1 MSMQVANDLTKG
13 EQNPVDCRVGVYMRR
28 SPNEIPADQDP
39 VSYCRCLFD
48 KKYRSAPG
56 CKNEHFYI
64 DICGR
69 AETAECPQ
77 MIRMIQ
83 DCMTGKIDCVF
94 AESIMRVAPN
104 MTTTLFWLYFLLHLD
119 PKIEVEIDLTFN
131 TRASAEHR
139 QDIIK
144 ATESAVH
151 SNYAKYAKW
160 KEDVL
165 NAVGKLG
172 GYSDGIYV

>member
-1 MSMQVANDLTKG
+1 MQVANNSTKE
-13 EQNPVDCRVGVYMRR
+13 EQDPVCCRVGVYMRR

-39 VSYCRCLFD
+39 ISYCRCLFD
-48 KKYRSAPG
+48 KKYRSDPG
-56 CKNEHFYI
+56 YKNEHFYI

-104 MTTTLFWLYFLLHLD
+104 MVTAIYLVYFLLRLE
-119 PKIEVEIDLTFN
+119 PKVEIIIDFAIN
-131 TRASAEHR
+131 TETSSEHR
-139 QDIIK
+139 QRVMEATKSVVNNDYGEYIK
-144 ATESAVH
+144 WES
-151 SNYAKYAKW
+151 
-160 KEDVL
+160 DVL
-165 NAVGKLG
+165 KAMNMLG
-172 GYSDGIYV
+172 TQ